1 MLLNK
6 SLNIAVMIEDL
17 HDSNEQQLKKA
28 IVQVPA
34 VLHRIIRIDSS
45 DQNVQIIF
53 LEDLISYFISKLFK
67 GYAVKST
74 TLFRITRNADL
85 EIHEEGASDLLEEIE
100 EELRK
105 RKWGAAVRLKSKRT
119 ILIQWSSIT

>member
-1 MLLNK
+1 
-6 SLNIAVMIEDL
+6 MIEDL

-53 LEDLISYFISKLFK
+53 LRGFNFPFHQQII
-67 GYAVKST
+67 
-74 TLFRITRNADL
+74 
-85 EIHEEGASDLLEEIE
+85 
-100 EELRK
+100 
-105 RKWGAAVRLKSKRT
+105 
-119 ILIQWSSIT
+119 

>member
-67 GYAVKST
+67 GYGVKST

-85 EIHEEGASDLLEEIE
+85 EIHEEDASDLLEEIE

-105 RKWGAAVRLKSKRT
+105 RKWGAAVRLRNPKEPF
-119 ILIQWSSIT
+119 